1 MDSIRQEILV
11 VKACA
16 DTKDFEGVGKVLI
29 ENYSG
34 THLREGHDPGQDVAI
49 LNSLA
54 NQQARVMAKANLLR
68 RDRIPKQ
75 LMQPT
80 LMMGRNMQN
89 LGMNCD
95 QSWRMIHMLA
105 CLATLQKK
113 SQET

>member
-1 MDSIRQEILV
+1 MLEL
-11 VKACA
+11 KACA

-34 THLREGHDPGQDVAI
+34 THLREGSRSWTGLVI

-54 NQQARVMAKANLLR
+54 NQQARLWQRQNLLR

-80 LMMGRNMQN
+80 PMMGRIMQN
-89 LGMNCD
+89 LGMKLRINPGEFIC
-95 QSWRMIHMLA
+95 WHA
-105 CLATLQKK
+105 W
-113 SQET
+113 